1 MHQAVTSSKMH
12 HFADDTNILFSN
24 ENPKLIAKILNKE
37 LKLVFEWLCANRLSK
52 TKTEFIIFRP
62 PKKAFNQR
70 IVLKLT
76 GIKIFE
82 SPKIKYLGVIL
93 DPFLRW
99 NHHINDLTKKLNRAI
114 GMIYKIR
121 YDCTKTVL
129 LSLYF
134 SLFHSHLSYG
144 LSVWGNSTD
153 GYISKL
159 ALQQKK
165 WAVQ

>member
-1 MHQAVTSSKMH
+1 M
-12 HFADDTNILFSN
+12 
-24 ENPKLIAKILNKE
+24 AKILNKE
-37 LKLVFEWLCANRLSK
+37 LESVFEWLCANRLSINV
-52 TKTEFIIFRP
+52 TKTEFIIFIP
-62 PKKAFNQR
+62 PNQPLNPR
-70 IVLKLT
+70 IVLKLN

-99 NHHINDLTKKLNRAI
+99 NHHINELTKKLNRAI

-121 YDCTKTVL
+121 YDCTKSVL

-144 LSVWGNSTD
+144 LSVWGRVTMDTFQNWRSN
-153 GYISKL
+153 
-159 ALQQKK
+159 KK
-165 WAVQ
+165 KCSVL